1 MKLQFVTLKHIRAF
15 KIISLFSVLVLVV
28 VLGFAIRT
36 SAEGRRDS
44 SLQSTGT
51 LTIEKSPSREKKIDS
66 KKKSFEQSKTM
77 SEWTA
82 FSIYHPNSVIIE
94 DSFFQNF
101 KNKPGNNEQES
112 EQNFSGSVGL
122 ETMQVLGA
130 RSLVPILRLAFGDQ
144 ARGREAA
151 ERDPWFLTHP
161 TALFNPTQIQSLCGR
176 DSESLLDDGTDICWK
191 PKLTDEYLNTLTDFA
206 SDACTQ
212 LVFKE
217 FKQSNRALNKL
228 VRSEQ
233 FKEQNLKHF
242 AIQSLK
248 IPAEKTSEE
257 WLNKI
262 ISESKKALL
271 SNHDSPLENSK
282 AEENADEN
290 AEDLYIMTCQAAL
303 LSAEFYAR

>member
-1 MKLQFVTLKHIRAF
+1 MNFRIELLRNKRTY
-15 KIISLFSVLVLVV
+15 KILSLFSVLVLFII
-28 VLGFAIRT
+28 LGFAIRT
-36 SAEGRRDS
+36 SAQGRRDS
-44 SLQSTGT
+44 SLQSPGT
-51 LTIEKSPSREKKIDS
+51 IAIPKSRSRQHNIEL
-66 KKKSFEQSKTM
+66 KKKSFEQSKTV

-101 KNKPGNNEQES
+101 KNKPGLGDQEL
-112 EQNFSGSVGL
+112 EQNIANPVAP
-122 ETMQVLGA
+122 ETMQVVGA

-151 ERDPWFLTHP
+151 ERDSWFLTHP
-161 TALFNPTQIQSLCGR
+161 TALFNPNQIQSLCGR

-206 SDACTQ
+206 SDACPQ

-217 FKQSNRALNKL
+217 IKQPNKTLNKL
-228 VRSEQ
+228 VRSEH
-233 FKEQNLKHF
+233 FKEQNLKIF

-248 IPAEKTSEE
+248 IPNEKASEE
-257 WLNKI
+257 WIDKI

-271 SNHDSPLENSK
+271 SSNGSALEDLK
-282 AEENADEN
+282 LEENE
-290 AEDLYIMTCQAAL
+290 EDLYIMSCQAML